1 MAPGIFG
8 ADVAQLRSLSKS
20 IGQSGNALQ
29 SIEATVNSVVGSAVW
44 KGADGERFRSEW
56 SSTLRPLLRKSTD
69 SLRDQARTLLA
80 HADEQER
87 TSSGSSGGGGSST
100 ASGGGTAPGSPLGP
114 LLAPVLDAVLDANGN
129 PVYQGANAAVSG
141 AGLGADVLLNQMN
154 KADLLKKMPWSV
166 LGAQYGQA
174 PGLGYLKG
182 TQLLNGLSMVGR
194 AAGVLSIIG
203 GTAQFADGM
212 ISGDSNVMWDGG
224 VSTVLAAGS
233 FVPVVGPF
241 FAGASLAWAGMGFLA
256 KDLGYGSTSEMVVD
270 GAKKVGSVIADG
282 ADAVAD
288 GAKKV
293 WGWLGG

>member
-1 MAPGIFG
+1 MAPGIYG

-20 IGQSGNALQ
+20 IGQSGAALQ
-29 SIEATVNSVVGSAVW
+29 RIEATVNSVVGSAVW

-56 SSTLRPLLRKSTD
+56 SSTLRPMLRNSSDT
-69 SLRDQARTLLA
+69 LRDQAKSLLA

-87 TSSGSSGGGGSST
+87 TSTGSSGGGGSA
-100 ASGGGTAPGSPLGP
+100 ASAGGAASGSPL
-114 LLAPVLDAVLDANGN
+114 AHVLDPVLDANGN
-129 PVYQGANAAVSG
+129 PVYQVANAAASG
-141 AGLGADVLLNQMN
+141 AGLGADVLLSQMN
-154 KADLLKKMPWSV
+154 KAGLLTRMPWSV

-212 ISGDSNVMWDGG
+212 LSGDSNAMWDGG

-241 FAGASLAWAGMGFLA
+241 FAGASLAWAGMGLLS
-256 KDLGYGSTSEMVVD
+256 KNLGYGSTSEMVVD

-282 ADAVAD
+282 ASAVAD

>member
-1 MAPGIFG
+1 MAPGIYG
-8 ADVAQLRSLSKS
+8 ADIAQLRSLSKS
-20 IGQSGNALQ
+20 IGQSGTSLLGV
-29 SIEATVNSVVGSAVW
+29 EATVNSVVGSAVW

-56 SSTLRPLLRKSTD
+56 SASLRPMLRKAGD
-69 SLRDQARTLLA
+69 SLRDQAKSLLV
-80 HADEQER
+80 HADEQAK
-87 TSSGSSGGGGSST
+87 TSSGSSGGGPS
-100 ASGGGTAPGSPLGP
+100 AAGGGTAPGSPLGT
-114 LLAPVLDAVLDANGN
+114 LLAPVLDPVLDANGN
-129 PVYQGANAAVSG
+129 PVYQAANTAVSG
-141 AGLGADVLLNQMN
+141 AGLGADVLLSQMN
-154 KADLLKKMPWSV
+154 KAGLLSKMPWSA

-212 ISGDSNVMWDGG
+212 INGDSNAMWDGG
-224 VSTVLAAGS
+224 VSTVLAVGS

-256 KDLGYGSTSEMVVD
+256 KDLGYGSTSEMVAD
-270 GAKKVGSVIADG
+270 GAQKVGSVIADG

>member
-80 HADEQER
+80 HADEQEK

-114 LLAPVLDAVLDANGN
+114 LLAPVLDPVLDANGN
-129 PVYQGANAAVSG
+129 PVYQGTNAAVSG

-212 ISGDSNVMWDGG
+212 ISGDSNAMWDGG

>member
-1 MAPGIFG
+1 MAPGIYG

-20 IGQSGNALQ
+20 IGQSGTALQ
-29 SIEATVNSVVGSAVW
+29 RIEATVNSVVGSAVW

-56 SSTLRPLLRKSTD
+56 SSTLRPMLRHSSDT
-69 SLRDQARTLLA
+69 LRDQAKSLLL

-87 TSSGSSGGGGSST
+87 TSTGSSGGGSS
-100 ASGGGTAPGSPLGP
+100 ASGGSAGSGSGAASGSPLD
-114 LLAPVLDAVLDANGN
+114 PVLDPVLDANGN
-129 PVYQGANAAVSG
+129 PVYQVTNAAASG
-141 AGLGADVLLNQMN
+141 AGLGADVLLSQMN
-154 KADLLKKMPWSV
+154 KAGLLTRMPWSV

-212 ISGDSNVMWDGG
+212 LSGDSTAMWDGG

-241 FAGASLAWAGMGFLA
+241 FAGASLAWAGMGLLS
-256 KDLGYGSTSEMVVD
+256 KNLGYGSTSEMVVD

-282 ADAVAD
+282 ANAVAD

>member
-69 SLRDQARTLLA
+69 SLRDQAKILLA

-87 TSSGSSGGGGSST
+87 TSSGSSGGGGGST
-100 ASGGGTAPGSPLGP
+100 APGGGTAPGSPLGP
-114 LLAPVLDAVLDANGN
+114 LLAPVLDPVLDANGN

-212 ISGDSNVMWDGG
+212 ISGDSNAMWDGG